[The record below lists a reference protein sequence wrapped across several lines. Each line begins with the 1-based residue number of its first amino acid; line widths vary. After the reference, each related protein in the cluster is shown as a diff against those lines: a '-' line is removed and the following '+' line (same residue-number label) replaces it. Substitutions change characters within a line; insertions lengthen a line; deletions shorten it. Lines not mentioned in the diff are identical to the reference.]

1 MADATE
7 MKLNHTALYV
17 HDLEGAR
24 DFFAEFFGAVSNELY
39 HNKATGLR
47 TYFLTF
53 PDGGKIEIMTRPGL
67 DACSSSPHAH
77 GLNHIAVGTGS
88 KTEADSLTERMRK
101 AGYTIISGPRTTG
114 DGYYESCVEGFE
126 GCLIEITE

>member
-1 MADATE
+1 

-24 DFFAEFFGAVSNELY
+24 DFFSEFFGGVPGGLY
-39 HNKATGLR
+39 HNPVTGLK

-53 PDGGKIEIMTRPGL
+53 PDGGMIEIMTRPGL
-67 DACSSSPHAH
+67 EAHPSSHYTT
-77 GLNHIAVGTGS
+77 GFNHIAIGTGS
-88 KTEADSLTERMRK
+88 RANVDALTERLRH
-101 AGYTIISGPRTTG
+101 AGYRIISVPRITG

-126 GCLIEITE
+126 GCLIELTE